1 MLGGVRVKNANKQT
15 VVLYEAILF
24 DDQLIDRVTFDL
36 VHINQGWDEEKHDY
50 AFARRSSYTAD
61 DVIYFFEQLRLYK
74 IEWVLGEN
82 KNPITIRG
90 RRYLRYRWDT
100 SDEDGARVRL
110 ILDLPI
116 RINGEGIIVTVFK
129 V

>member
-1 MLGGVRVKNANKQT
+1 MKNANKQT

-24 DDQLIDRVTFDL
+24 DDQLIDRLTFDL

-61 DVIYFFEQLRLYK
+61 DVIELFEQFRFYEV
-74 IEWVLGEN
+74 EWLLGSN
-82 KNPITIRG
+82 KHPIAVRG
-90 RRYLRYRWDT
+90 VRYLRYEWDT
-100 SDEDGARVRL
+100 SDDEGTHLRV
-110 ILDLPI
+110 ILDLPAKI
-116 RINGEGIIVTVFK
+116 TGEGIIVTVFK